1 MPNANIVAIYT
12 SGLLAVLTLT
22 YFFLRRTPSDSPQP
36 QPEDTNPKPR
46 AGNIMQPPNEN
57 LAEPLDIPYTQEQLR
72 EFDGS
77 DPLKPI
83 YVAIKGIVAFSCSL
97 SPHS

>member
-1 MPNANIVAIYT
+1 MPNANIAAIYT

-22 YFFLRRTPSDSPQP
+22 YFFLRRTPPGSPQP

-46 AGNIMQPPNEN
+46 AGSIMQPPSEN
-57 LAEPLDIPYTQEQLR
+57 LAEPLDVPYTQAQLR

-77 DPLKPI
+77 DPSKPI
-83 YVAIKGIVAFSCSL
+83 YVAIKGIVAFPPSL
-97 SPHS
+97 SLHS